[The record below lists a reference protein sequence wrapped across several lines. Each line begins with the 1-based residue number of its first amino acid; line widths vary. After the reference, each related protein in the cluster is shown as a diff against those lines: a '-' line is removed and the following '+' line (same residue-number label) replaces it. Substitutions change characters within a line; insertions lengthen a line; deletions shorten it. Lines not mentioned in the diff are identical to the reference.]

1 MDNKI
6 EMYKEMVLKGEK
18 LEKEQAMEL
27 LTVDLDELC
36 KAADEIRKAFCD
48 NKFDMCTIINGKSGR
63 CSENCKY
70 CAQAACHK
78 TEVEN
83 YPLLSTEE
91 ILEDAKKIESQGVRR
106 YSIVTSGKRLN
117 AAEVDQMCECIKKL
131 REETNLHVCG
141 SFGLLDKEAF
151 GKLKEAGL
159 TRVHNN
165 LETSRRYFPD
175 VCTTHTFDDKIAAI
189 TAAKEAGLEVCS
201 GGIMGIGETMEDRI
215 DMALEVRRLG
225 VHSVPV
231 NMLNAIPGTPYE
243 NEPRL
248 TTDEMRRI
256 VAVYRF
262 LLPDAFIRLAGGRGL
277 MEDKGRGCME
287 SGANAAISG
296 DMLTTSGITVK
307 TDFQL
312 LVILSSFPFHS
323 NHEEKG
329 LSTTP
334 SFFVYDF
341 IR

>member
-131 REETNLHVCG
+131 REETNLHVMR
-141 SFGLLDKEAF
+141 LLW
-151 GKLKEAGL
+151 
-159 TRVHNN
+159 
-165 LETSRRYFPD
+165 SP
-175 VCTTHTFDDKIAAI
+175 
-189 TAAKEAGLEVCS
+189 
-201 GGIMGIGETMEDRI
+201 
-215 DMALEVRRLG
+215 
-225 VHSVPV
+225 
-231 NMLNAIPGTPYE
+231 
-243 NEPRL
+243 
-248 TTDEMRRI
+248 
-256 VAVYRF
+256 
-262 LLPDAFIRLAGGRGL
+262 
-277 MEDKGRGCME
+277 
-287 SGANAAISG
+287 
-296 DMLTTSGITVK
+296 
-307 TDFQL
+307 
-312 LVILSSFPFHS
+312 
-323 NHEEKG
+323 
-329 LSTTP
+329 
-334 SFFVYDF
+334 
-341 IR
+341 

>member
-201 GGIMGIGETMEDRI
+201 GGIMGIGETMED
-215 DMALEVRRLG
+215 
-225 VHSVPV
+225 
-231 NMLNAIPGTPYE
+231 
-243 NEPRL
+243 
-248 TTDEMRRI
+248 
-256 VAVYRF
+256 
-262 LLPDAFIRLAGGRGL
+262 PDAFIRLAGGRGL

-312 LVILSSFPFHS
+312 LGELGYEIV
-323 NHEEKG
+323 
-329 LSTTP
+329 
-334 SFFVYDF
+334 D
-341 IR
+341 

>member
-131 REETNLHVCG
+131 WEETNLHVCG

-312 LVILSSFPFHS
+312 IGELGYEIV
-323 NHEEKG
+323 
-329 LSTTP
+329 
-334 SFFVYDF
+334 D
-341 IR
+341 